1 MISTSS
7 NISIITDIT
16 HSFPHAVLPV
26 CPSPHLS
33 NNSWRSRDTN
43 KLKSGKKPEKK
54 QQKTPDTLNFK
65 RLKPGLVLTV
75 LNWHSLYWWR
85 SSLSRSL
92 CSTERLKAG
101 KRATLQ
107 VIFWRHFRAWVWC
120 CLGGPQSIFMLR
132 VFPTETS
139 EVFPS
144 STVEDSASCRYA
156 LSGLR
161 LKCVW
166 LIIAARRPGWFRH
179 LVLCAF
185 VTPPCLTGTR
195 RTKFTTR
202 QHLVFVILSELPCCF
217 FARNVQKVTQLTVSI

>member
-1 MISTSS
+1 MNSE
-7 NISIITDIT
+7 
-16 HSFPHAVLPV
+16 AVLPV

-43 KLKSGKKPEKK
+43 KLKSGKKTEKK

-107 VIFWRHFRAWVWC
+107 VIFWRHFRDWVWC

-144 STVEDSASCRYA
+144 STMEDSASCRYA